1 MQSDVSIIELS
12 QYNLYINRASCSF
25 IDNTNLLADDYSGI
39 DELLKLESQN
49 PLFEIDGEPIIIFEP
64 YFDDQGIF
72 YCYPLN
78 QELKTD
84 IELQKNFLFIMY
96 KRWLVKQPQEIFISS
111 TQWTEGN
118 VTLIDYSTENIHLA
132 VGFAPKSSVYPNDYA
147 LSEEQL
153 PHWVQKWLD
162 YNTCQKVQFLSALGV
177 HTEKSDLV
185 QLRIHLENK
194 HEGELELGIVSRH
207 HHLLVNTLRW
217 LSIKNIEFT
226 SVETSSLEQI
236 KRIYDILA
244 TESNLPL
251 LTVQALNDECDTYGF
266 VSDYQEQKYFYD
278 QQIISSLD
286 KHSVKLS
293 TIFELIKARSAVLI
307 NKSLYPDRVSLEP
320 VQPVTLHEV
329 LDAELLF
336 QAETL
341 KGNYYTIW
349 RNQTGEQFHI
359 KRYVG
364 QIPYKVLFENQLVQK
379 IAQGDVDIDVAQNI
393 YINSQSEFEIEKL
406 IEKIIGRQNFTAE
419 ILWKFI
425 EAKNN
430 QSKDQKNNSSGDNDE
445 EILGKI
451 YDPLQEIETD
461 LSENIFLDNRP
472 DKQIELFTLELL
484 KNLNSQC
491 SPWKGYI
498 YHFTH
503 VENAANILK
512 SHSILSRNQLNNFQ
526 DSAGKNL
533 INRTR
538 TDVKNFARFY
548 FRPHTPTQFHNEL
561 LGARRSSIHALCP
574 VPIFFRFKLEDVL
587 KLCGSKC
594 AVSNGNLA
602 TGWARYGNSVNFL
615 RYFDF
620 DNVYSSI
627 EEVGRKIFIKASQQ
641 EFIIKDRLNFKK
653 ISFDVI
659 CRNEQDKITLLSLI
673 GKDSEYASKLLI
685 DNSYYYS
692 NSNPSICVDSKKNS
706 VRIGISKYSDSITGI
721 LRLVSQPGHNSVKQI
736 TSATGNLIQVCIG
749 DELRVEGK
757 TDMQIDF
764 SNATDITVYFVEN
777 GKDWLVYK
785 NEYCSY

>member
-1 MQSDVSIIELS
+1 MQSDVSISELS
-12 QYNLYINRASCSF
+12 RYNFYINRASCSF
-25 IDNTNLLADDYSGI
+25 IDNTNLLTDDYSGI
-39 DELLKLESQN
+39 NELLKLESQN

-64 YFDDQGIF
+64 YFDEQGIF
-72 YCYPLN
+72 YCYPLA

-96 KRWLVKQPQEIFISS
+96 ERWLVKQPQEIFISP

-118 VTLIDYSTENIHLA
+118 GSLIDYSTKNIHLA
-132 VGFAPKSSVYPNDYA
+132 VGFVPKSSVYPNDYA

-162 YNTCQKVQFLSALGV
+162 YDTCEKVQFLSALGV

-194 HEGELELGIVSRH
+194 YESKLELGIVSR

-217 LSIKNIEFT
+217 LSIKNVKFT
-226 SVETSSLEQI
+226 SFETFSLEQI
-236 KRIYDILA
+236 KWIYETIA
-244 TESNLPL
+244 TEPNLPL
-251 LTVQALNDECDTYGF
+251 IIVQALNDEGDTYGF

-278 QQIISSLD
+278 QQISFSLN

-293 TIFELIKARSAVLI
+293 TIFELIKARSAMLI
-307 NKSLYPDRVSLEP
+307 NKSLYPDRVSLES
-320 VQPVTLHEV
+320 VQPVILHEV
-329 LDAELLF
+329 LDTELLF

-341 KGNYYTIW
+341 KGNYYTFW

-359 KRYVG
+359 KHYLG
-364 QIPYKVLFENQLVQK
+364 QIPYKVLFENQLVKK

-406 IEKIIGRQNFTAE
+406 LEKMIGRQNFTAE
-419 ILWKFI
+419 MLLKFI
-425 EAKNN
+425 DAKNN
-430 QSKDQKNNSSGDNDE
+430 QSKDPKNERSDDDYE
-445 EILGKI
+445 ETLGKI

-461 LSENIFLDNRP
+461 LSENNFLDNRP

-484 KNLNSQC
+484 KNLNSKL

-512 SHSILSRNQLNNFQ
+512 SHSISCRNQVNNFQ

-561 LGARRSSIHALCP
+561 LGARRSNINALCP
-574 VPIFFRFKLEDVL
+574 VPIFFRFKIEDVL

-602 TGWARYGNSVNFL
+602 TRWARYGNSVNFL
-615 RYFDF
+615 KSFDF

-627 EEVGRKIFIKASQQ
+627 EEVGKDTFIKASQQ
-641 EFIIKDRLNFKK
+641 EFIIKDQLNFKEL
-653 ISFDVI
+653 SFDVI

-673 GKDSEYASKLLI
+673 GKDSESASKLLI

-706 VRIGISKYSDSITGI
+706 VRIGISNYSDSITGI
-721 LRLVSQPGHNSVKQI
+721 LRLVSQPGHNSVRQI

-764 SNATDITVYFVEN
+764 SNAIDITVYFVES